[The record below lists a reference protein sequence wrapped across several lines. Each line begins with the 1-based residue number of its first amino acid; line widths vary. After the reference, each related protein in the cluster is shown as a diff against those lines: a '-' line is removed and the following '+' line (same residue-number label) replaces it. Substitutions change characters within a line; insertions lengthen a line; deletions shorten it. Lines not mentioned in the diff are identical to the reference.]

1 MKQHQKLQEKSLTS
15 LSQFILVTPDL
26 SEETLKSREVGND
39 IFPALTVDT
48 TQLSNFILPSYFS
61 K

>member
-15 LSQFILVTPDL
+15 LSQFIPVTPDL

-39 IFPALTVDT
+39 IFPALAVDT
-48 TQLSNFILPSYFS
+48 TQLSNFILPRYFS